1 MGKVHGTDG
10 HHGGDPALA
19 CDGVEADDGTGG
31 VAQDR
36 PEEPQVVAGHRHQG
50 QRHQHQVQ
58 LLLPEHNSTSDAAS
72 SLCAASPIDDR
83 RGWRWMVW
91 GQNGTGSSLLSCEI
105 RCHDGTILF
114 SGPLKRAKQLR
125 RQRGQATRDS

>member
-36 PEEPQVVAGHRHQG
+36 PEEPQVVAGHRRQG

-91 GQNGTGSSLLSCEI
+91 GKTELDPLSP
-105 RCHDGTILF
+105 F
-114 SGPLKRAKQLR
+114 V
-125 RQRGQATRDS
+125 